1 MTDTER
7 LRRILDDG
15 CCARYIESILRV
27 FLREYGDDISASRVS
42 HMIDMLNHSLAEK
55 TERLENAQQIAV
67 ERANCIKIYLS
78 GDMWSSEE
86 AARANLQPQI
96 ENAQAIIDVCKS

>member
-15 CCARYIESILRV
+15 CCARYIESILRI
-27 FLREYGDDISASRVS
+27 FLHEYGDDLSASRVS

-67 ERANCIKIYLS
+67 ERANYIKVYLS